1 MSEQYLILI
10 ERLVREGR
18 PEQEIERIVEAVVDE
33 DAGALHDALDESAER
48 LRAA

>member
-18 PEQEIERIVEAVVDE
+18 SEQEIERIVRRLVEDDE
-33 DAGALHDALDESAER
+33 RAER
-48 LRAA
+48 VELERAA